1 MSDMGRSMRGR
12 LAWGGLAPGQR
23 GIAVVEFA
31 LILPLLLLLLLG
43 CIDISLALLDKSL
56 ITNASR
62 EGARAGIVSRHP
74 KLSDAEIEQVVWSY
88 TQGSLMQW
96 GTNAQK
102 PTVQIARANWLG
114 DQQSLRVTVS
124 FTFQGLGMGQL
135 FSVLGQPWVL
145 TASSVMLQE

>member
-1 MSDMGRSMRGR
+1 MGRSMRGR

-62 EGARAGIVSRHP
+62 EGARAGIVARHP

-102 PTVQIARANWLG
+102 PTVQIARAKWVG

-145 TASSVMLQE
+145 TASTVMLQE

>member
-1 MSDMGRSMRGR
+1 MGRSMRGR

-31 LILPLLLLLLLG
+31 LILPLLMLLLLG

-102 PTVQIARANWLG
+102 PTVQIARANWLS

-145 TASSVMLQE
+145 TASTVMLQE